1 MKKGNR
7 KFSDAVLNGITY
19 LSSGIS
25 VIILLLIFG
34 FIFSRGASTLSWKM
48 FTNDY
53 WSQNYQL
60 AIPTS
65 QTPSF
70 MDPKLGKDV
79 YFSVKYGL
87 AVKDGFDA
95 KKEAILQVVYL
106 DPQSPL
112 AKTTSLTAGTDFGT
126 SIPLKVGMS
135 IVKVAYLD
143 NRGQLRSAGPII
155 QQKASEFMTTLDS
168 SSSLKSTYA
177 QSSGGGIRGSLI
189 ATLYL
194 IMISLLIALPI
205 GVMTAVY
212 LNDYARFNKSSN
224 WIRTS
229 IDLLTGV
236 PSIIFG
242 LMGMVVLYPI
252 TTIFKA
258 NGTSILLG
266 GLTMSVIL
274 LPIIIRTTEEA
285 LKVVP
290 DGYRDASLSL
300 GANRSQT
307 VFKIVLPQALP
318 GIITGVL
325 LSVGRVIGESA
336 ALIYTMGTFVNDAPK
351 LTSGGTSLAVQIWS
365 IMSND
370 QPNFALASAISII
383 ILMVV
388 LIMNISVKLI
398 LSTMK
403 RA

>member
-1 MKKGNR
+1 MKKSNR
-7 KFSDAVLNGITY
+7 KRSDNIYNGITY
-19 LSSGIS
+19 LSSSIS
-25 VIILLLIFG
+25 VIMLLLIFG
-34 FIFSRGASTLSWKM
+34 FIFSRGASTLSLKM

-53 WSQNYQL
+53 WSQNYAL
-60 AIPTS
+60 SIPATQS
-65 QTPSF
+65 ASF
-70 MDPKLGKDV
+70 TDPKLGNNV
-79 YFSVKYGL
+79 YFSAKYGI

-106 DPQSPL
+106 DPLSPL
-112 AKTTSLTAGTDFGT
+112 TKTTSLTAGAGFG
-126 SIPLKVGMS
+126 SAVPLKVGMS
-135 IVKVAYLD
+135 LIKIGYLD
-143 NRGQLRSAGPII
+143 QLGQLRSAGPII
-155 QQKASEFMTTLDS
+155 QQNASDFVATLAT
-168 SSSLKSTYA
+168 SSSLQSAYA
-177 QSSGGGIRGSLI
+177 QTSGGGIRGSLI

-194 IMISLLIALPI
+194 IFISLLIALPI

-212 LNDYARFNKSSN
+212 LNDYARYNKSSN
-224 WIRTS
+224 WMRSS

-252 TTIFKA
+252 TTVFHA

-290 DGYRDASLSL
+290 DAYRDASLSL

-336 ALIYTMGTFVNDAPK
+336 ALIYTMGTFVNDAPN

-365 IMSND
+365 IMGGD
-370 QPNFALASAISII
+370 QPNFALASAISIV

-388 LIMNISVKLI
+388 LTMNISVKLI
-398 LSTMK
+398 VARIQHT
-403 RA
+403 